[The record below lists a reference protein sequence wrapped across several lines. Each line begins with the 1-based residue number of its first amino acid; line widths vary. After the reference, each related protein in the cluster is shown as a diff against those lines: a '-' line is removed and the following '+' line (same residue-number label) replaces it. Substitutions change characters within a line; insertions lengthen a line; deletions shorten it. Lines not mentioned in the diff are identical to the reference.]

1 MKEGR
6 ESGITFD
13 AAVFGDMVTH
23 AKPDPEIYLKACEK
37 LGVKPSEAA
46 ALEDSPNG
54 IRSAY
59 AAGMYPIVIPDLV
72 RPDEEIK
79 SLSTWQC
86 ESLFDVISILKE
98 K

>member
-1 MKEGR
+1 M
-6 ESGITFD
+6 
-13 AAVFGDMVTH
+13 
-23 AKPDPEIYLKACEK
+23 
-37 LGVKPSEAA
+37 KPSEAA

-86 ESLFDVISILKE
+86 ESLFDVINILKE